1 MRFIIV
7 FITTLIALFWD
18 ECMIGLFALV
28 FHKRINS
35 TFMMIW
41 VVLSGLLAGVFVS
54 LHVTE
59 EYRSVTLILIG
70 LAVLFSLNEHHQK
83 KSHDTVPLH

>member
-7 FITTLIALFWD
+7 FITTLVALFWD

-28 FHKRINS
+28 FHKRINT
-35 TFMMIW
+35 TFIMIW
-41 VVLSGLLAGVFVS
+41 VVVSSLLASVFVS
-54 LHVTE
+54 LHVPE

-70 LAVLFSLNEHHQK
+70 VAVLFSLNEHHQK
-83 KSHDTVPLH
+83 KYHGTLSLH